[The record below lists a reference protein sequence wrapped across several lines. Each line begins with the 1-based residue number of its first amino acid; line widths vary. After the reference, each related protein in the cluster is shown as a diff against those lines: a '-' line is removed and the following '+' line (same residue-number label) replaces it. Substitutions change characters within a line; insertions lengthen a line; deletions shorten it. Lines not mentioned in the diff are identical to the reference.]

1 LTERDR
7 NNLLRYRQMY
17 RSLMDRAGGVLL
29 LLSPEGIINDCSKYV
44 HKKIGLSSEA
54 VVGQSLELL
63 LTPESY
69 ETAMKCLKAWRTKR
83 TKSERWEA
91 GLLGING
98 SVIPLEVC
106 ATPVFEKGKLKQVVV
121 IAQDI
126 SDQKHEI
133 ESLTKRYNVLES
145 RFQEVLQEYED
156 KLRRIEEESRQ
167 VRQSLLEAHEKE
179 RNKIG
184 AELHDE
190 IGGYLTILKMYF
202 AKILKEPEEK
212 SSIAQFRETFE
223 EMVEHM
229 RSLSHDLYPTLL
241 EREGLLPAL
250 EAYFTRYE
258 NVTGI
263 RIRFRHNGVHR
274 RLPFN
279 IEVASYRIVQEAL
292 NNAAKHSGAKSIGVE
307 LSRTNNTVKI
317 CVEDNGKG
325 FDVSRINN
333 DSSGLFMMKAR
344 VLDSGG
350 NFSVESS
357 PGQGTRVT
365 CTLAL

>member
-1 LTERDR
+1 MENNR
-7 NNLLRYRQMY
+7 NILLRYRQMC
-17 RSLMDRAGGVLL
+17 RTLMDGASGVLL
-29 LLSPEGIINDCSKYV
+29 LVSPEGIINDCSKYV
-44 HKKIGLSSEA
+44 YEKSGLSREA
-54 VVGQSLELL
+54 VVGQSLEVI

-69 ETAMKCLKAWRTKR
+69 ETAMRQLETWRTKR
-83 TKSERWEA
+83 TKSQRWEA
-91 GLLGING
+91 GLPGHDGN
-98 SVIPLEVC
+98 VIPLEVSS
-106 ATPVFEKGKLKQVVV
+106 TPIFEKGKLKQVVV
-121 IAQDI
+121 MAQDI
-126 SDQKHEI
+126 SDQKNEM
-133 ESLTKRYNVLES
+133 ESLTNRYHDLES
-145 RFQEVLQEYED
+145 RLQEVSQEYED
-156 KLRRIEEESRQ
+156 KLRRIEEESRHF
-167 VRQSLLEAHEKE
+167 RQSLLEAHEKE

-202 AKILKEPEEK
+202 AKILEEPEEK
-212 SSIAQFRETFE
+212 SIAQFRATFE

-263 RIRFRHNGVHR
+263 RISFRHSGVR
-274 RLPFN
+274 GRLPLN

-292 NNAAKHSGAKSIGVE
+292 NNAAKHSGAESIGIE
-307 LSRTNNTVKI
+307 LSRSYGTVKI

-325 FDVSRINN
+325 FDVSGINN
-333 DSSGLFMMKAR
+333 ESSGLFIMKAR

-357 PGQGTRVT
+357 PGQGTRLT
-365 CTLAL
+365 CTLKI